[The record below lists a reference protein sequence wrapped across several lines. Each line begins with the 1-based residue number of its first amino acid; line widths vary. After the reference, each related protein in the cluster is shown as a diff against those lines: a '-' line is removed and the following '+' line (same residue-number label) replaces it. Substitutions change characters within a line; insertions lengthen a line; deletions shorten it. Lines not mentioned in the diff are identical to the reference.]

1 MPRDTLTD
9 RERKRL
15 DRFEKMQQNRR
26 GRSSPAV
33 MPSKL
38 ARTAAFAPRKKNLV
52 TDSNFKRVYEFRPHT
67 VVEVSGRELGTQHR
81 DALYALFKLRAK
93 RTEEPNPLYNPNISA
108 VGLKAP
114 KPTLIYYHT
123 ITTWRDILKATGRSA
138 HVNNLGTVLR
148 TLGSFAQRYVKRH
161 GLAQSFQAEFGDCPS
176 MVRKNICSA
185 PDPGRGR

>member
-93 RTEEPNPLYNPNISA
+93 SGPRNRTRS
-108 VGLKAP
+108 
-114 KPTLIYYHT
+114 
-123 ITTWRDILKATGRSA
+123 TT
-138 HVNNLGTVLR
+138 R
-148 TLGSFAQRYVKRH
+148 T
-161 GLAQSFQAEFGDCPS
+161 LAQSASRHRSQ
-176 MVRKNICSA
+176 R
-185 PDPGRGR
+185 

>member
-52 TDSNFKRVYEFRPHT
+52 TDSNFKRVYESLFADGACRP
-67 VVEVSGRELGTQHR
+67 VL
-81 DALYALFKLRAK
+81 
-93 RTEEPNPLYNPNISA
+93 
-108 VGLKAP
+108 
-114 KPTLIYYHT
+114 
-123 ITTWRDILKATGRSA
+123 TGM
-138 HVNNLGTVLR
+138 LL
-148 TLGSFAQRYVKRH
+148 
-161 GLAQSFQAEFGDCPS
+161 
-176 MVRKNICSA
+176 
-185 PDPGRGR
+185 